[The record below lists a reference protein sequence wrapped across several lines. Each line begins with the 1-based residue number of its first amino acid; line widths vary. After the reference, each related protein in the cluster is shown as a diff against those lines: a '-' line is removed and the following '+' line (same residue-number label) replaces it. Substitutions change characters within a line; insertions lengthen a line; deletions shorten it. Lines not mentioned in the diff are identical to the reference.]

1 MVPQDPGRLLGEGL
15 FQVLRRTPSCLSAVQ
30 DLLRWT
36 SGRTEDE
43 DGRRRRLLQVR
54 TEAGPGSFQNH
65 RPALG
70 SLLNLFQTLSSEL
83 DALGE
88 ALTSQRSKVSGLPS
102 VVPQC
107 LDDAFRVL
115 SVIRASLAFREKRL
129 GDLKQESVQQ
139 VRTRLP
145 WRPWVAH

>member
-36 SGRTEDE
+36 SGRTEDGDGDG

-54 TEAGPGSFQNH
+54 MGPGPGSFQNH

-70 SLLNLFQTLSSEL
+70 SFFKSFS
-83 DALGE
+83 DSVLGAGRPRRGADLPE
-88 ALTSQRSKVSGLPS
+88 VKGQRPS
-102 VVPQC
+102 
-107 LDDAFRVL
+107 L
-115 SVIRASLAFREKRL
+115 RAAVF
-129 GDLKQESVQQ
+129 G
-139 VRTRLP
+139 
-145 WRPWVAH
+145 